1 LNRNRTRLAA
11 CGFALAALGLLFGP
25 RPADDAAAFKRP
37 NATAAPSAGHEIAR
51 LKREHVAATRSARSP
66 ARLKR
71 AVRGL
76 AEPQPATAQPA
87 TVSVQTLDTPDGP
100 LEVVADEVI
109 VLVRPDITPA
119 GLERLAADTGTHVRR
134 YDQRLSLAR
143 LGFDDA
149 TDPRAVAD
157 RVTAHPLALGAR
169 PHAVM
174 RATGT
179 AIGVEVI
186 RGGKNVSVTRPGQTL
201 ILSGGTEPLGQLE
214 PLQWNLTA
222 SGHQRVLANSASG
235 SGICI
240 AVLDS
245 GVAYENYSD
254 SMGTYKL
261 APDLAH
267 VHFSSPIDVVNGD
280 SHANDDN
287 GHGTEMT
294 SLIAGFGQ
302 TIALAPNAEIMPVKV
317 LDAAQVGTEMGLVA
331 GIDHATELGA
341 DVISMSLAFSQGY
354 SPSPWLEAVV
364 EAAWEAGI
372 VMVGASGNEGAE
384 RVSYPA
390 RMRRIIAVGA
400 YTGNAVDGATGR
412 LGMPALASYSNG
424 GPELDFLAPGGVLDQ
439 DRDYNG
445 VPDGLVVQGFAPG
458 APQDLGWWLTAG
470 TSPAA
475 AIVSATVALMLE
487 GGAPA
492 DGVRQL
498 MADSARQVI
507 EPEDQLKWG
516 NFNYR
521 RGAGAL
527 DAGNAI
533 DVKTWGSRTSGCD
546 NDDIFVNPVGIL
558 TEPSSGKVRLNLF
571 VEVRRKSMQPVAGA
585 VHIRLSGA
593 LNLSQVVWTDGQGV
607 ATLMTDPF
615 TPPAGGVRIDVEIG
629 AVETYSPVCGWGELV
644 ARPLTFTR
652 MDELSYRLASSL
664 GTGLASSALVV
675 LVDPL
680 ARASFPTWDTSPYR
694 NTYVERSFGTG
705 LASSALVSFSDA
717 LYMQTAQRLQSVAVL
732 RTFGSGLASSAL
744 VFDTALFSPTV
755 LAAYQP
761 RTLVALGY
769 LSGSGLASSAIIVG
783 GTTRTWSYYV
793 PTFPNPAVISFA
805 YGTGLASSAIILDQT
820 LLSPTLFTTNTNL
833 VQSRINDT
841 SAALVAGRGLA
852 SSARVLSFNTSTANL
867 LGFNFSLV
875 SQTTLAGTGLASS
888 ALVMGFSTQ
897 QLQQAVTLS
906 RWMNGM
912 GLASSALIA
921 SYNPT
926 MRLST
931 PAMWTSLRLNTV
943 TSTGHLPLGTKTK

>member
-1 LNRNRTRLAA
+1 MNRNRTRLAA
-11 CGFALAALGLLFGP
+11 GGLALALAGLLLAP
-25 RPADDAAAFKRP
+25 PLPDDDAAFKRP
-37 NATAAPSAGHEIAR
+37 NATAAPAAGLEIAR
-51 LKREHVAATRSARSP
+51 LQREHAAATRSARSP
-66 ARLKR
+66 SRLRK
-71 AVRGL
+71 AVRAL
-76 AEPQPATAQPA
+76 AEPQAATAQPA
-87 TVSVQTLDTPDGP
+87 TISVQTLDTPDGP

-119 GLERLAADTGTHVRR
+119 GLERLAADTGTQVRR
-134 YDQRLSLAR
+134 YDARLSLAR

-157 RVTAHPLALGAR
+157 RVSSHPLALGAR

-179 AIGVEVI
+179 GVEVT
-186 RGGKNVSVTRPGQTL
+186 RGGKNISVSRPGQTL
-201 ILSGGTEPLGQLE
+201 ILTGGSEPIGQLE

-235 SGICI
+235 DGICV

-254 SMGTYKL
+254 AKGNYKL

-302 TIALAPNAEIMPVKV
+302 AIALAPNAEIMPVKV

-331 GIDHATELGA
+331 GIDHATERGA

-372 VMVGASGNEGAE
+372 VMVGASGNEGAD
-384 RVSYPA
+384 RVAYPA
-390 RMRRIIAVGA
+390 RMRRVIAVGA
-400 YTGNAVDGATGR
+400 YTGNSVDGATGR

-424 GPELDFLAPGGVLDQ
+424 GPELDVLAPGGTLDE
-439 DRDYNG
+439 DRDNNG

-458 APQDLGWWLTAG
+458 APQNLGWWLTAG

-487 GGAPA
+487 NGAPA

-498 MADSARQVI
+498 LADSARQVI
-507 EPEDQLKWG
+507 EPEDQFKWG

-571 VEVRRKSMQPVAGA
+571 VEVRRASMQAVSGA
-585 VHIRLSGA
+585 VHVRLSGSV
-593 LNLSQVVWTDGQGV
+593 NSSSVIWTDGQGV
-607 ATLMTDPF
+607 ANLMTEPF

-652 MDELSYRLASSL
+652 MDELSYRLASAL

-675 LVDPL
+675 LVDPT
-680 ARASFPTWDTSPYR
+680 ARAAFPIWDASLYR

-717 LYMQTAQRLQSVAVL
+717 LYMQNAQRLQSVAVL

-744 VFDTALFSPTV
+744 VFDSALFSPTV

-761 RTLVALGY
+761 RTLVALSY
-769 LSGSGLASSAIIVG
+769 LSGTGLASSAIIVG
-783 GTTRTWSYYV
+783 GTTRAWSYYV

-805 YGTGLASSAIILDQT
+805 YGTGLASSAIILDRT

-841 SAALVAGRGLA
+841 STALVAGRGLA
-852 SSARVLSFNTSTANL
+852 SSARVLNFNASTASL
-867 LGFNFSLV
+867 LGFNFNLV

-888 ALVMGFSTQ
+888 ALVMGFTTQ
-897 QLQQAVTLS
+897 QLQQTVTLA

-926 MRLST
+926 MRLSSPT
-931 PAMWTSLRLNTV
+931 LWTSLRLNTV
-943 TSTGHLPLGTKTK
+943 TSTGHVKLQ